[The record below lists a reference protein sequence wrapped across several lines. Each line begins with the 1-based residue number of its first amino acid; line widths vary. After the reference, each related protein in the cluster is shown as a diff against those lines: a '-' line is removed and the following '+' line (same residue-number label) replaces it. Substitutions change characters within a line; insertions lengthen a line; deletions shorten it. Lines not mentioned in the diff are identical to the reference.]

1 MFYQTEFCLQKVYY
15 ADQAGLCAW
24 LLILIFAFHIFIFL
38 MQLRNYGHNYKAICH
53 LYSMIIHRI
62 RHWNKGSLG
71 SFVQFIWIIH
81 NQISISSTVMWP
93 LFLYLHLSSWY
104 ALFLFFFP
112 AFLLVSSLSLF
123 LLSLSLLSL
132 TSSTYS
138 SFLLHHFSFS
148 LLFFISFV
156 LSFSSAFSMALLFF
170 PCFLDFPFLSS
181 LFPFLLIQG

>member
-71 SFVQFIWIIH
+71 SFVQFIWLIH
-81 NQISISSTVMWP
+81 NQISIYSTVMWP
-93 LFLYLHLSSWY
+93 VFLYLHLSSWY
-104 ALFLFFFP
+104 ALFLFFFQ
-112 AFLLVSSLSLF
+112 
-123 LLSLSLLSL
+123 
-132 TSSTYS
+132 
-138 SFLLHHFSFS
+138 
-148 LLFFISFV
+148 
-156 LSFSSAFSMALLFF
+156 LSFSSLLYLYF
-170 PCFLDFPFLSS
+170 CFLCLSS
-181 LFPFLLIQG
+181 LLLPLLIPLSSFIIFLFPYSFSSPLFFLFLLHSPWHYFSFPAFLTSLS